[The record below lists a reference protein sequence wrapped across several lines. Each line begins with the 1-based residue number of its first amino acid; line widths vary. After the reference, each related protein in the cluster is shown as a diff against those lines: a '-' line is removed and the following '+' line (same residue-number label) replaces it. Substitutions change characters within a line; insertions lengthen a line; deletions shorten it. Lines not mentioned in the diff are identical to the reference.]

1 MQATTVRRRLP
12 QPEPEGEEGV
22 DGEDGEGDPDAKA
35 FTDGSQS
42 GSAEFHDITPSSP
55 SGNGLQE
62 GDQDPNALISEG
74 TSERES
80 SGQDVTVS
88 IEEGSSG
95 SSSGTGSGSSKKG
108 SKSKSKAAP
117 PPRAVDAKVASS
129 SISSS
134 GSGSPSCTIGG
145 QGTQEEYQEARLR
158 FLNSATGVIVS
169 ADSISLD
176 EGQIGS
182 LVTASFDEL

>member
-12 QPEPEGEEGV
+12 QPEPEGEEGAEGEEGV
-22 DGEDGEGDPDAKA
+22 DSEGNPEAQA
-35 FTDGSQS
+35 FTDGTQS
-42 GSAEFHDITPSSP
+42 GSAEFHDITPTSP

-62 GDQDPNALISEG
+62 GDQDPNARALEG
-74 TSERES
+74 MSGGES
-80 SGQDVTVS
+80 SGEDVTIS
-88 IEEGSSG
+88 MEESSSG
-95 SSSGTGSGSSKKG
+95 SSKEG
-108 SKSKSKAAP
+108 SKSKSKAPP
-117 PPRAVDAKVASS
+117 PPRASDAKVASS
-129 SISSS
+129 SSSSS
-134 GSGSPSCTIGG
+134 GSGSPSGTIGG

-169 ADSISLD
+169 ADTISLD